1 MPERSDTHPTQRAR
15 RTPAR
20 VLFLA
25 APALL
30 LAGHAAA
37 SPIVVLNDGPD
48 RDTIIS
54 RGQHY
59 IHLFAT
65 EMTID
70 PRVSGQYPAP
80 HTLRISFGYS
90 FGEVRGT
97 LSGNSLPEWPVLP
110 VQTPSLLAQG
120 GMKIEGQF
128 VDASWGFAEPQYD
141 PTSGGTN
148 IAQLSHGTSL
158 SSDFSLNDFAQPGDM
173 AYIGYATSDFSIF
186 GYMQIERVTEVDWKL
201 IGYAYDPSGGGIL
214 VQNLVPAPSALSLA
228 LLAALPCRRTRRRTR
243 TPLP

>member
-1 MPERSDTHPTQRAR
+1 MIPTQPTLAF
-15 RTPAR
+15 A
-20 VLFLA
+20 LLA
-25 APALL
+25 ACAPAI
-30 LAGHAAA
+30 AAA

-54 RGQHY
+54 RGEHY

-65 EMTID
+65 ETTID
-70 PRVSGQYPAP
+70 PNIPGESPAP
-80 HTLRISFGYS
+80 NTMRISFGYS
-90 FGEVRGT
+90 FGQVRGT
-97 LSGNSLPEWPVLP
+97 ISGNSLPDWPPLP

-120 GMKIEGQF
+120 GLKIEGLF
-128 VDASWGFAEPQYD
+128 VDASWWFAEPQYD

-148 IAQLSHGTSL
+148 IAQLSHGTSS
-158 SSDFSLNDFAQPGDM
+158 SSDFNLNDFTQPGDM
-173 AYIGYATSDFSIF
+173 AYIGYATSDLSIF

-228 LLAALPCRRTRRRTR
+228 LLAALPRRRR
-243 TPLP
+243 DTPLHR

>member
-1 MPERSDTHPTQRAR
+1 MPERSALRSLT
-15 RTPAR
+15 
-20 VLFLA
+20 LA

-37 SPIVVLNDGPD
+37 SPIVVLNDGEH
-48 RDTIIS
+48 RDTIVS
-54 RGQHY
+54 RGAFR
-59 IHLFAT
+59 IHLFANDIT
-65 EMTID
+65 LD
-70 PRVSGQYPAP
+70 PWMPGLGPPNSF
-80 HTLRISFGYS
+80 RINFGYE

-97 LSGNSLPEWPVLP
+97 ISGNALPDWPVLP

-120 GMKIEGQF
+120 GMKIESQF

-148 IAQLSHGTSL
+148 IAQLSHGTGS
-158 SSDFSLNDFAQPGDM
+158 SSDFNLNDFTQPGDM
-173 AYIGYATSDFSIF
+173 AYIGYATSDLSMF

-214 VQNLVPAPSALSLA
+214 VQNLVPAPSALTLA
-228 LLAALPCRRTRRRTR
+228 LLAALPCHRSRRRTR
-243 TPLP
+243 SPLP